1 MAYLHIFV
9 CKSTL
14 EGRNQSSSIFH
25 VLIQSVQQFVRCRI
39 KGRYHNCLVLIQ
51 ILRFRPYKITFHIH
65 SIQSVVHPAHY
76 IIVADST
83 VSGCPRCLVLDTKP
97 FQCSKCFIAHKHCHI
112 IFLFQ
117 IYQMLSKTGKLISNY
132 AGFPVSRIFLE
143 IMTEKPLPVSFA
155 GIMNRMPMPVHHAV
169 CARCQVAVRLQTQL
183 TFIGGPAWKSL
194 CFRFKHQVIVL
205 LQGADQISA
214 KCNLCSCKVILC
226 RMINI
231 GSCNRQASG
240 SMEMI
245 NIWLHSIRKSTPLKI
260 KIMCN
265 KLILSFVFIHNICLP
280 AKEPVNQGSLEF
292 FKFCAKASIDRTTYI
307 REIFPGIDP
316 IAPIVKAE
324 FII

>member
-1 MAYLHIFV
+1 
-9 CKSTL
+9 
-14 EGRNQSSSIFH
+14 
-25 VLIQSVQQFVRCRI
+25 
-39 KGRYHNCLVLIQ
+39 
-51 ILRFRPYKITFHIH
+51 
-65 SIQSVVHPAHY
+65 
-76 IIVADST
+76 
-83 VSGCPRCLVLDTKP
+83 
-97 FQCSKCFIAHKHCHI
+97 
-112 IFLFQ
+112 
-117 IYQMLSKTGKLISNY
+117 MLSKTGKLISNY

-169 CARCQVAVRLQTQL
+169 CARCQVAVRLQ
-183 TFIGGPAWKSL
+183 
-194 CFRFKHQVIVL
+194 
-205 LQGADQISA
+205 
-214 KCNLCSCKVILC
+214 
-226 RMINI
+226 
-231 GSCNRQASG
+231 
-240 SMEMI
+240 I